1 MRQSETDLLAD
12 QTNRSRRLVT
22 GSASNVK
29 RITETPPLCP
39 SLLPRVSCDRL
50 RAPHDSALQKMEI
63 TLTLKTHARHCYVSF
78 HFVRACVICFR
89 QVFGR
94 LKIKEVEINLASA
107 KSDTNLAVN
116 RVHINTG
123 EAGKHDFSLQELYK
137 NTACFHNSL
146 FILFPATS
154 EKSPSNSALLKCLFF
169 IFLFFFSFPSSV
181 FFPWT
186 SLGSR
191 SPAECFAFLV
201 IWPK

>member
-1 MRQSETDLLAD
+1 M
-12 QTNRSRRLVT
+12 
-22 GSASNVK
+22 
-29 RITETPPLCP
+29 
-39 SLLPRVSCDRL
+39 
-50 RAPHDSALQKMEI
+50 
-63 TLTLKTHARHCYVSF
+63 
-78 HFVRACVICFR
+78 
-89 QVFGR
+89 FGR

-169 IFLFFFSFPSSV
+169 IYLFFFSFPSSV

-201 IWPK
+201 I